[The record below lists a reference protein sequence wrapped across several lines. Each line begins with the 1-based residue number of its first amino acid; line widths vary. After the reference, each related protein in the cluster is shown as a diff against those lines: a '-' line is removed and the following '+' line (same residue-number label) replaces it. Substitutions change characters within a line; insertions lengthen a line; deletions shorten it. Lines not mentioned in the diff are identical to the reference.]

1 MSHVVYEE
9 EYLGNFP
16 KPETFS
22 EADLPL
28 ALPTSAVSHQGLC
41 LSTDGDQ
48 LVGRAENGMKCC
60 SMYPTSCSVAL
71 LRWCRPQY
79 MGAVQDQQC
88 TKK

>member
-22 EADLPL
+22 EAEVALPL
-28 ALPTSAVSHQGLC
+28 PTRPAEHQGLC

-48 LVGRAENGMKCC
+48 LVGRADNGMQRMSGWLLCNCQHAVLCWCC
-60 SMYPTSCSVAL
+60 C
-71 LRWCRPQY
+71 
-79 MGAVQDQQC
+79 QC
-88 TKK
+88 KVGLVL

>member
-22 EADLPL
+22 EAEVALPL
-28 ALPTSAVSHQGLC
+28 PTRAAEHQGLC

-48 LVGRAENGMKCC
+48 LVGRAENGMQCVSDLLPSDCWNAVLCQCC
-60 SMYPTSCSVAL
+60 C
-71 LRWCRPQY
+71 
-79 MGAVQDQQC
+79 QC
-88 TKK
+88 IG

>member
-22 EADLPL
+22 EAEVPLPL
-28 ALPTSAVSHQGLC
+28 PTRPAGHQGLC

-48 LVGRAENGMKCC
+48 LVGRADNGMHRMSDWLLSSCQNAKLLPVP
-60 SMYPTSCSVAL
+60 SRSGVVNVFMYI
-71 LRWCRPQY
+71 
-79 MGAVQDQQC
+79 
-88 TKK
+88 

>member
-22 EADLPL
+22 EAEVALPL
-28 ALPTSAVSHQGLC
+28 PTRAAEHQGLC

-48 LVGRAENGMKCC
+48 LVGRAENGMQCLTCC
-60 SMYPTSCSVAL
+60 QAVVGLMCCASVAVNVL
-71 LRWCRPQY
+71 I
-79 MGAVQDQQC
+79 
-88 TKK
+88 